1 MKLNVDLE
9 TLQLIEGAGFRNP
22 VTSLRF
28 KRGDAAR
35 LEVSFLLGGTT
46 PVTIGNPDSLEI
58 RFGVKPR
65 NRYEAGYL
73 VFSNDWTM
81 PEPGASSPLYI
92 CSPSFN
98 TAELNSVLNVGSAAA
113 TELPEITL
121 MGEISWREGSGAPT
135 STRTFL
141 VVVENDVNRGNE
153 PVPAPINTGGGS
165 SGGSGSSILDLDIT
179 ALTGTSSLAA
189 KPTVAL
195 PANSVLGIV
204 VDGLLSFYQLRSGS
218 DDTTPPGIVRPDDW
232 DSATN
237 AKVWFQI
244 L

>member
-1 MKLNVDLE
+1 VKLNVDLE
-9 TLQLIEGAGFRNP
+9 SLQLIEGAGFRNP

-46 PVTIGNPDSLEI
+46 PVAIGNPDSLEI

-73 VFSNDWTM
+73 VFSNQWTM
-81 PEPGASSPLYI
+81 PANGESNPLYV
-92 CSPSFN
+92 CSPGFN
-98 TAELNSVLNVGSAAA
+98 TAELNAVLNVGSAAA

-141 VVVENDVNRGNE
+141 VVVENDVNRGDE
-153 PVPAPINTGGGS
+153 QVPTPINPGTGGT
-165 SGGSGSSILDLDIT
+165 GGSIIDTAIT
-179 ALTGTSSLAA
+179 ALTGTNSLAA

-195 PANSVLGIV
+195 PTNSVLGVV
-204 VDGLLSFYQLRSGS
+204 VDGLLSFYQLRSGGE
-218 DDTTPPGIVRPDDW
+218 DTTPPGIVRPDDW
-232 DSATN
+232 NEFTN
-237 AKVWFQI
+237 YKVWHQI

>member
-1 MKLNVDLE
+1 VKLNVDLE
-9 TLQLIEGAGFRNP
+9 TLQLIEGAGFRTP

-35 LEVSFLLGGTT
+35 LEVAFLLGGST
-46 PVTIGNPDSLEI
+46 PIAIGNPESLEI

-65 NRYEAGYL
+65 NRYDASYL

-81 PEPGASSPLYI
+81 PEPNASSPAYV

-98 TAELNSVLNVGSAAA
+98 TVELNSVLNVGSAAA

-121 MGEISWREGSGAPT
+121 MGEISWREGTGEPT

-141 VVVENDVNRGNE
+141 VVVENDVNRGDE
-153 PVPAPINTGGGS
+153 PVPTPVNPGPGATGGTL
-165 SGGSGSSILDLDIT
+165 IDPAIT
-179 ALTGTSSLAA
+179 ALTGANSLAA
-189 KPTVAL
+189 KATVSM
-195 PANSVLGIV
+195 PVNTVLGIIT
-204 VDGLLSFYQLRSGS
+204 GGQLAFYQLRTGADATSL
-218 DDTTPPGIVRPDDW
+218 PGIVRPDDW
-232 DSATN
+232 SSSTN
-237 AKVWFQI
+237 SKVWFQI

>member
-9 TLQLIEGAGFRNP
+9 TLQLIEGAGFRTP

-35 LEVSFLLGGTT
+35 LEVSFLHGGTT
-46 PVTIGNPDSLEI
+46 PVTIGNPATLEI

-65 NRYEAGYL
+65 NRFEANYL

-81 PEPGASSPLYI
+81 PEPGASNPFYI

-98 TAELNSVLNVGSAAA
+98 TVELNSVLNVGSAAA
-113 TELPEITL
+113 AELPEITL
-121 MGEISWREGSGAPT
+121 MGEISWREGTGEPT

-153 PVPAPINTGGGS
+153 PVPTPVNQGQ
-165 SGGSGSSILDLDIT
+165 GGSGSPLIDPAISSLSG
-179 ALTGTSSLAA
+179 ANSLAA
-189 KPTVAL
+189 KATVAL
-195 PANSVLGIV
+195 PVNSVLGIV
-204 VDGLLSFYQLRSGS
+204 VNDLLAFYQLRSGGEE
-218 DDTTPPGIVRPDDW
+218 TLLPGIVRPDDW
-232 DSATN
+232 NSASN